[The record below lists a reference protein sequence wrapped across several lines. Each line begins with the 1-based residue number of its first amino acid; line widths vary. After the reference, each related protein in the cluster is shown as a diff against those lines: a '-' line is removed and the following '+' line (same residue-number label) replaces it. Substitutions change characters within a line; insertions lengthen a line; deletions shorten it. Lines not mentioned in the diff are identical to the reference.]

1 MSENEKKN
9 RIDNGLPRCIGSGV
23 DGFER
28 LKSLL
33 GLNRDLCRALLKE
46 TRALRTKTLRSRQL
60 RPGERDRLQLF
71 ELYGDPHIRRF
82 FWKSSYNRG
91 AASDTINRTNSPPFP
106 SLEWSILSKSTPD
119 PFPTEH
125 DAKEIAK
132 AFGDWPDLVQ
142 YLEDRDEVPWA
153 GLAARVWS
161 DVRKDLD
168 GWEALEDEKHRQ
180 TALAAFAVA
189 TIIDDQ
195 RILRVAVDKAPE
207 LSAEFGD
214 VLNEDAGNSE
224 TAAVLPKDNED
235 DVLSRWGKL
244 CESLRELA
252 VTSAGPPPV
261 VGALDEISEIVEDL
275 KSVAPSVQGHLDKS
289 SFEKLMLHRKE
300 LLGEVEADEDFSWL
314 DKSLREQ
321 LDARWQKEHQ
331 SFSPVQLREEF
342 DRLDEKFPDAVNEVR
357 SIAANLSSAKQQ
369 IDSQR
374 AAEPDDYVGLS
385 WKSWEDKLNEF
396 EERRRSLRQQQRQ
409 ARLILLAVLSPL
421 GEAFDPSPND
431 TSSPPIPTKPGE
443 DFPISPRP
451 FVDGKQPAESD
462 EESEEPKVLAVTPD
476 STEPVKQESEHEDG
490 HSEPGDESE
499 ASKTHAPLQPSEAE
513 GDAGPDPLAARARVR
528 MAEALLESPPRIAYT
543 VQVGRLL
550 DHMDV
555 SFPQRLPVVLFEAA
569 LLSDRLSLP
578 NGNLANSLKQVF
590 ERFPPPERFSEGP
603 DRDLFVVVALAA
615 ALRPALLAPQSGAWV
630 LLTALKP
637 SERLGAVYRFASGIA
652 EKCKKLQGV
661 TIDST
666 VLRGASSEAVWDKER
681 RKLCLEAENWL
692 KHARY
697 RTIKFAPANKVWQRW
712 LKQDDLIDRLMRLT
726 ISGGSNSDSSIKE
739 TLTVLEVRKEF
750 ENRVKKT
757 DRNEIGRRRGQ
768 DIHAGALNQLHE
780 HAREAAA
787 LARRHLS
794 LNSSKP
800 SQSGFL
806 IRALAELRGEIERLA
821 PPALDE
827 LQRFASGEKS
837 LFAGLANTA
846 VNAIKRFRE
855 LLDPEQIAHDK
866 ELAPNELAASGLFGF
881 PSICIDTDGN
891 PEGDPRRTL
900 DALLSGQSESFE
912 SAFRQRLNAGDL
924 GTAKRIVDWI
934 EYQQLNDTEALRNS
948 LSEAIH
954 SATQQFRR
962 QIEYTRTRVEGALV
976 HGYIFGEARADYDA
990 ILVELERRL
999 TESRMLR
1006 FDREKERLN
1015 DLVEEIE
1022 REFAAHKGKAEADLA
1037 SLGLSSDSTPYKEI
1051 SQSISQGDIITAN
1064 EIISGIREE
1073 ESLPL
1078 SKESVRDQRQVFQE
1092 FFPERSLA
1100 IEKALEKSAVGG
1112 PKYVLEQIDKGSEVA
1127 GMPLQNIPDAQRK
1140 SARKMLEA
1148 WFALKRAGRVDR
1160 HTEETIEEKIK
1171 VLCLELGFLVQT
1183 VSVGRRVTVTRSGR
1197 NIGEARLVTD
1207 PLRTRELCPI
1217 PAFGSSAD
1225 GKYRLVLLWGRPTE
1239 EDILRHVG
1247 EHSGDPSTIVL
1258 YFGSL
1263 SGTTRK
1269 ALARISRERFRTVLV
1284 IDELL
1289 LIFLCGEHGSRLSPF
1304 FGCVVPFTYVQPYV
1318 TTAGL
1323 VPPEMFYGREQEL
1336 REIANPNG
1344 PVFIYGGRQLG
1355 KTALLREVK
1364 RREHQPEKNRYAI
1377 WMDLKGRGIGYECRA
1392 ADIWPAIWRELRSI
1406 DAIPEEIR
1414 EPNNKKRVVNFMHDL
1429 RSRFNK
1435 SEGRTLLLLLDE
1447 ADRFLEMDARDP
1459 GVATNGYQES
1469 LRLKELMENTERS
1482 IKVVFAGLHNVQR
1495 TAKGSNHPLGHFG
1508 TPIQVGPLGWRTA
1521 KELVRQPLLASGYQ
1535 FKQDGLVTRILAQTN
1550 YYPSLIQLY
1559 GSALIKT
1566 MCSKRRAGTPLY
1578 EIDEFVLDDTYRE
1591 RNLREVIGARFRWT
1605 LQLDPRYEVIA
1616 YAIANECAE
1625 QEGLLKR
1632 GIERRRID
1640 DAVREW
1646 WPEGFEDIEPYTD
1659 RFWSLLDEMVGLGVL
1674 RTVDQEK
1681 VRYTLRNGNV
1691 LDLMGT
1697 KEEIEDNLLSEREPP
1712 QEFEREF
1719 FRARHPQK
1727 ADEPSRSPLT
1737 FQQEDL
1743 LRAERNGISVVCG
1756 LKASGYDDVV
1766 PFLKVRGGAS
1776 VVELGD
1782 LAHQQ
1787 QFEKELHQHYSQRPE
1802 GTTIY
1807 VVSDSVPWSEKW
1819 VQVALDRVGKL
1830 RAKGKY
1836 VQVVFMTDPNHLWQ
1850 LFSELEEL
1858 NRDGLQWISLRPWQQ
1873 NFLHQWMTE
1882 VGFGNDPVIRK
1893 QIAERTGRWKLLLER
1908 LHGLKQKLGNLN
1920 ASLDGL
1926 EDEFRREN
1934 TGQLLNQFGLD
1945 DPHAHKALGTLAKLG
1960 EAVSLEDLKELVGD
1974 DGVDWGTVQKR
1985 LEWAELLHL
1994 VHREGPSIWKMDAI
2008 AARVLTLMGG

>member
-1 MSENEKKN
+1 
-9 RIDNGLPRCIGSGV
+9 
-23 DGFER
+23 
-28 LKSLL
+28 
-33 GLNRDLCRALLKE
+33 
-46 TRALRTKTLRSRQL
+46 
-60 RPGERDRLQLF
+60 
-71 ELYGDPHIRRF
+71 
-82 FWKSSYNRG
+82 
-91 AASDTINRTNSPPFP
+91 
-106 SLEWSILSKSTPD
+106 
-119 PFPTEH
+119 
-125 DAKEIAK
+125 
-132 AFGDWPDLVQ
+132 
-142 YLEDRDEVPWA
+142 
-153 GLAARVWS
+153 
-161 DVRKDLD
+161 
-168 GWEALEDEKHRQ
+168 
-180 TALAAFAVA
+180 
-189 TIIDDQ
+189 
-195 RILRVAVDKAPE
+195 
-207 LSAEFGD
+207 
-214 VLNEDAGNSE
+214 
-224 TAAVLPKDNED
+224 
-235 DVLSRWGKL
+235 
-244 CESLRELA
+244 
-252 VTSAGPPPV
+252 
-261 VGALDEISEIVEDL
+261 
-275 KSVAPSVQGHLDKS
+275 
-289 SFEKLMLHRKE
+289 MLHLKE
-300 LLGEVEADEDFSWL
+300 LLGEVKADDVFSWL
-314 DKSLREQ
+314 DESLREQ
-321 LDARWQKEHQ
+321 LHARWQKEQQ
-331 SFSPVQLREEF
+331 SLSPVQLREEF
-342 DRLDEKFPDAVNEVR
+342 DRLDKKFPDAVREVR
-357 SIAANLSSAKQQ
+357 TISANLSGAMHQ
-369 IDSQR
+369 INSLR
-374 AAEPDDYVGLS
+374 AAEPAEFFS
-385 WKSWEDKLNEF
+385 RHCWEEKLDEL
-396 EERRRSLRQQQRQ
+396 EAQIHSLRRKQRQ
-409 ARLILLAVLSPL
+409 AERTLLRLLSPL
-421 GEAFDPSPND
+421 GKEFDPSPD
-431 TSSPPIPTKPGE
+431 DSSSKPISTSPAGEPPIPPKQGVDEEQPTEAGE
-443 DFPISPRP
+443 KIEVPDVPVVTTDSAEPANQEPRP
-451 FVDGKQPAESD
+451 EDGQHEESD
-462 EESEEPKVLAVTPD
+462 VKPSQQDTSFPP
-476 STEPVKQESEHEDG
+476 SGTEAA
-490 HSEPGDESE
+490 EPGS
-499 ASKTHAPLQPSEAE
+499 
-513 GDAGPDPLAARARVR
+513 DPADDSLGARARTQI
-528 MAEALLESPPRIAYT
+528 AKALLESPPRIAYT
-543 VQVGRLL
+543 VQVSRLL
-550 DHMDV
+550 DSLEV
-555 SFPQRLPVVLFEAA
+555 SFPQRPPVALFEAA
-569 LLSDRLSLP
+569 LLSNRLCLP
-578 NGNLANSLKQVF
+578 DGNMANAVTQVF
-590 ERFPPPERFSEGP
+590 ERFPLTEQFAEGP
-603 DRDLFVVVALAA
+603 DRDLYVLLAFAA
-615 ALRPALLAPQSGAWV
+615 ALRPVLLAPQSGAWA

-637 SERLGAVYRFASGIA
+637 SERLEAVYRFASGIA
-652 EKCKKLQGV
+652 EKCKRLQGV
-661 TIDST
+661 TIDSA
-666 VLRGASSEAVWDKER
+666 VLRSAGSEAVWDKER
-681 RKLCLEAENWL
+681 RKLCLEVENWL
-692 KHARY
+692 KHARH
-697 RTIKFAPANKVWQRW
+697 RTIKYAPANRVWQRW
-712 LKQDDLIDRLMRLT
+712 LKPDDLIDRLMRF
-726 ISGGSNSDSSIKE
+726 IVSGGSDSDGSIKA
-739 TLTVLEVRKEF
+739 TLTILEGRKEF
-750 ENRVKKT
+750 ENLVKKT
-757 DRNEIGRRRGQ
+757 DRIKIGRRRGQ
-768 DIHAGALNQLHE
+768 DIQAGALNQLHE
-780 HAREAAA
+780 HAREAVA
-787 LARRHLS
+787 LVRRHLS
-794 LNSSKP
+794 LNGSKP

-806 IRALAELRGEIERLA
+806 TRALAELRGEIEHLA
-821 PPALDE
+821 TPALDE
-827 LQRFASGEKS
+827 LQRFASGGKT

-855 LLDPEQIAHDK
+855 LLDPEQIGQDK
-866 ELAPNELAASGLFGF
+866 ELDPNELAASGLFGF
-881 PSICIDTDGN
+881 PSIRIDTDGN

-900 DALLSGQSESFE
+900 DTLLSGQPESFE
-912 SAFRQRLNAGDL
+912 SAFRQCLTAGDL

-948 LSEAIH
+948 LNEAFH

-962 QIEYTRTRVEGALV
+962 QIEYTRTRIEGALV
-976 HGYIFGEARADYDA
+976 HGYISGEARADYNT

-999 TESRMLR
+999 TESQMLR
-1006 FDREKERLN
+1006 FDREKEKLN
-1015 DLVEEIE
+1015 DVVEEIE
-1022 REFAAHKGKAEADLA
+1022 KEFAVHKGKAEADLA
-1037 SLGLSSDSTPYKEI
+1037 SLGLSSDSRPYKEI
-1051 SQSISQGDIITAN
+1051 SQSIAQGDIITAD

-1078 SKESVRDQRQVFQE
+1078 PKESVRDRRQVFQE

-1112 PKYVLEQIDKGSEVA
+1112 PKYVLTQIDKGSEVA

-1148 WFALKRAGRVDR
+1148 WFALKRAGRVDKQ
-1160 HTEETIEEKIK
+1160 TEETIEEKIK
-1171 VLCLELGFLVQT
+1171 VLCLELGFLVRT

-1207 PLRTRELCPI
+1207 PLRARELCPI

-1247 EHSGDPSTIVL
+1247 EHSGDPATIVL

-1414 EPNNKKRVVNFMHDL
+1414 EPNNKKRIVDFMHDL

-1447 ADRFLEMDARDP
+1447 ADRFLEVDARNP
-1459 GVATNGYQES
+1459 GIATSGYQES

-1640 DAVREW
+1640 DAIREW
-1646 WPEGFEDIEPYTD
+1646 WPKGFEDIEPYTD

-1697 KEEIEDNLLSEREPP
+1697 KEEIEGNLLSEREPP

-1756 LKASGYDDVV
+1756 LKASGFDDFV
-1766 PFLKVRGGAS
+1766 PFLKVRGDAS

-1787 QFEKELHQHYSQRPE
+1787 DFEKELHKHYSQRLE

-1873 NFLHQWMTE
+1873 NFLHQWMAD
-1882 VGFGNDPVIRK
+1882 VGFGNDPDIRK

-1908 LHGLKQKLGNLN
+1908 LHDLRQKLGNLK

-1926 EDEFRREN
+1926 EDEFRGEN
-1934 TGQLLNQFGLD
+1934 TGQLLKQFGLD
-1945 DPHAHKALGTLAKLG
+1945 DPRAQKALGTLAKLG
-1960 EAVSLEDLKELVGD
+1960 EAVSLEDLKEWVGE
-1974 DGVDWGTVQKR
+1974 DGVDGGTVQKR

-1994 VHREGPSIWKMDAI
+1994 VRREGPSIWKMDAI
-2008 AARVLTLMGG
+2008 AARVLTLAGD